1 MDDAFTGEQL
11 MLADHDYLAAA
22 TASGTDRTQLLQSA
36 AEEYY
41 AAMQHFALT
50 ILKYYVDE
58 PVMEAI
64 YPKDP
69 KTGLQYNRATI
80 ENANPNS
87 YMAILQAV
95 NLANGRYFADPE
107 THRYSQGRDTYADD
121 RNNYL
126 TYISRCQVRLQEL
139 QMKIAPKQ

>member
-1 MDDAFTGEQL
+1 MTGEQL

-22 TASGTDRTQLLQSA
+22 TAAGPERTRLLQSA
-36 AEEYY
+36 VGEYY

-80 ENANPNS
+80 ENADPNS
-87 YMAILQAV
+87 YMAILHAV
-95 NLANGRYFADPE
+95 SEANARYFADPE

-126 TYISRCQVRLQEL
+126 TYIFRCQARLQEL
-139 QMKIAPKQ
+139 QSEIAPKR